1 MDKEKLDALIADF
14 DKKVPQIEE
23 ERNKLYEL
31 RKEFVEYFNKEK
43 LASMT
48 LEEYCGGL
56 GTDIHNFNHGLWVD
70 LRDLSMDL
78 KREPDQSNRANIG
91 GVALKDGKFKYD
103 KAYGNEEEAFEQI
116 KKSILDLYE
125 AGENRKADLI
135 KTTLSGRLKRKFLS
149 TYFPN
154 IYIGICNKKDLE
166 RYVKNLGLNF
176 KDVAD
181 PGECLLRFKAQNSIM
196 KNWTND
202 IFSYFLS
209 DVINKELNISNV
221 TVDIEDKNK
230 LMESETIS
238 PISSYL
244 QCIYFGT
251 PGSGK
256 SYKVDKEILGN
267 VDKKHIFRT
276 TFHPDTDYASFV
288 GTYKPVMN
296 DTHEIEYKFV
306 PQVFVKAY
314 VNAWNDKNHAYF
326 LVIEEINRGNCAQIF
341 GDLFQLLDRSKD
353 GMSEYPIDAD
363 EDLCKYLEA
372 ELKGEGLDGIMNG
385 KLCLPSNLSII
396 ATMNTSDQSLFPMDS
411 AFKRRWDWEFV
422 PSCSDGNN
430 DFNLM
435 FGEKS
440 YKWHDF
446 LNVVNERIKSAT
458 DSEDKQLGAYFIKG
472 DVNAKQFKSKIMFYL
487 WSEICKEEYGTAH
500 NFFRYKTEKEDKEF
514 SFTDLYNGGAED
526 ASILVKFMD
535 YLGVPES
542 TNFVE
547 E

>member
-23 ERNKLYEL
+23 ERKRLYEL

-78 KREPDQSNRANIG
+78 KDDLDQSNRRDTC
-91 GVALKDGKFKYD
+91 GVVYTKGKFEYNSKFAND
-103 KAYGNEEEAFEQI
+103 DEAFEKI

-125 AGENRKADLI
+125 AGKAKKSDLI
-135 KTTLSGRLKRKFLS
+135 DKTLSGRLKRKFLS
-149 TYFPN
+149 TYFPDA
-154 IYIGICNKKDLE
+154 YIGLCNEAGLKDYIE
-166 RYVKNLGLNF
+166 NLGLNIIN
-176 KDVAD
+176 KED
-181 PGECLLRFKAQNSIM
+181 PGECLLRFKAQNSKM

-202 IFSYFLS
+202 IFSYFLC
-209 DVINKELNISNV
+209 DVIHKELNI
-221 TVDIEDKNK
+221 
-230 LMESETIS
+230 
-238 PISSYL
+238 SYL

-306 PQVFVKAY
+306 PQVFAKAY

-487 WSEICKEEYGTAH
+487 WCEICKEEYGTAH

-514 SFTDLYNGGAED
+514 SFNDLYNGGAED